1 MALVPCHSVH
11 QTECHAV
18 DRAFVVRATS
28 MHRWT
33 ALLLGI
39 LVVAALLVMLIGARA
54 KRPVA
59 LPPEFDSAVERQTS
73 PAVDAGDT
81 PLEETRPDGQSLDI
95 LPDGGSIPPLPAG
108 VPQSVSMGVIQF
120 AYRGAELAP
129 ANAPSRTEA
138 YERATR
144 VLEVAKTDFAAAVR
158 QGDPASAMDLGEV
171 PRGVLEPLP
180 EYVLFTLKPN
190 STYDMVLDT
199 PRGFWIVRRN
209 R

>member
-1 MALVPCHSVH
+1 
-11 QTECHAV
+11 
-18 DRAFVVRATS
+18 

-39 LVVAALLVMLIGARA
+39 LVVAALLVMLVGARVR
-54 KRPVA
+54 RPVA
-59 LPPEFDSAVERQTS
+59 LPPEFDSAAERQTS
-73 PAVDAGDT
+73 PEVDAGDGA
-81 PLEETRPDGQSLDI
+81 LDDTRPDGQFLDV
-95 LPDGGSIPPLPAG
+95 LPDGGSIPTLPPGA
-108 VPQSVSMGVIQF
+108 PQSVSMGVIQF

-138 YERATR
+138 YEHATR
-144 VLEVAKTDFAAAVR
+144 VLELAKTDFTAAVR
-158 QGDPASAMDLGEV
+158 QGDPGSAMDLGEV

-180 EYVLFTLKPN
+180 EYVLFTMKPN
-190 STYDMVLDT
+190 STYDLVLDT

>member
-1 MALVPCHSVH
+1 
-11 QTECHAV
+11 
-18 DRAFVVRATS
+18 

-39 LVVAALLVMLIGARA
+39 LVVAALLVMLVGSRAR
-54 KRPVA
+54 RPVA
-59 LPPEFDSAVERQTS
+59 LPPRFDSSVEVQTR
-73 PAVDAGDT
+73 PEVDAGNGPIT
-81 PLEETRPDGQSLDI
+81 ETRPDGQSPEI
-95 LPDGGSIPPLPAG
+95 LPDGGSIPPLPPGA
-108 VPQSVSMGVIQF
+108 PQSVSMGVVQF

-129 ANAPSRTEA
+129 ASAPSRTEA

-144 VLEVAKTDFAAAVR
+144 VLELAKTDFAAAAR
-158 QGDPASAMDLGEV
+158 QGDPGSAMDLGEV
-171 PRGVLEPLP
+171 PRGVLEPLA
-180 EYVLFTLKPN
+180 EYVLFTMQPS